1 MPTIQELQTAIDNK
15 QIDTRKLEPV
25 QLQALDEAFKSGD
38 LKGYDGIQDYS
49 RLIDLGAQSVAGT
62 KEQRLKAF
70 ETATGIDRGDVVLT
84 GAAGMAMVPY
94 MKNQPALLDA
104 FQKNGFK
111 DYYGVDNRFGGMSDI
126 YTKRF
131 SVLSDALK
139 KLPKVPGVA
148 GAPIRILSNL
158 AGWADDTVDIFQKFA
173 KRGASP
179 ALATEAQSILMGAG
193 GAAAGSALY
202 EIGNLGA
209 DYVGATNQDM
219 ANLTDNDIRKMKFSD
234 RLLYNSLVEAQ
245 NDILWAG
252 GALGLIPAVR
262 FAGRTFKGSLGLN
275 SEQSKAIARQ
285 FENLGVKPNIAA
297 LIPGDNAWQNFFK
310 KFFSTIG
317 VYPIVGGPLTKFNR
331 DFNQKLTQ
339 EKFLEVMDALDLPP
353 NVNNSIMNY
362 AGANEIK
369 NEWKRVWS
377 AVKDEYDG
385 FRKFYEDI
393 GNPTYIPTREIKA
406 STQKLLERLKE
417 TYPEN
422 VSLWDSYNL
431 TSTEKTTRKLSE
443 FDDPMVNYLN
453 YVEDVSK
460 RDHIRISDW
469 LGLSK
474 LQTAAYSASKY
485 KNVNDQLITIRSAL
499 ERDLN
504 SLSDATQRDTLKK
517 IFREDYDQLVQ
528 EQGPAAAEAFI
539 DSRIRTAE
547 AAFGR
552 LKEANTFYSMVLRPF
567 EKTAVGRK
575 LRAQDAKLFADK
587 GIEMVGTASLAPDEV
602 FDKVITRIFA
612 SDSPDSIRQLKQI
625 LGLTKSEYKI
635 FNDAGQVVRTVKI
648 PESKESRAVYDRY
661 VKQFFWNSWNDSTAN
676 PLKDLGGLSAQQ
688 IGERARA
695 AGFTRPRW
703 QELAADVEQ
712 RVRNKAKVNETF
724 DVTQIDGR
732 VFTEGKGI
740 ANLNEGLISNHNF
753 GDINIEN
760 FAKRIGLDNP
770 QGRDKLREM
779 FGGGMKGSL
788 AVQKIQDLVDVKRA
802 IDTVDFTDPSK
813 FVQRSLT
820 LRAGSGS
827 GIVAGASA
835 AAFGIGQ
842 TLQIILGGRLLA
854 SVLASPKVAENV
866 MDMNR
871 YYRTLSDDPNVKRI
885 APQLMPRARTAY
897 ARAVNSVMESEGD
910 DFRVDPNNI
919 DFEEVRQ
926 KLLSLQPNVP
936 LKAGFNFEMLPQ
948 FTKDRIYPE
957 RKYASQLDRNQVM
970 EGEQFMQGANLM
982 AQSDQQF
989 DAVANGNPIEQ
1000 MPQQQM
1006 PQVQGTAQTTP
1017 QFPVGITP
1025 TTGQQQNRGQ
1035 LFAALNPQ
1043 DTLGQAIANQPQQLN
1058 EGGLVEDAY
1067 AQADEVLAN
1076 A

>member
-1 MPTIQELQTAIDNK
+1 M
-15 QIDTRKLEPV
+15 
-25 QLQALDEAFKSGD
+25 
-38 LKGYDGIQDYS
+38 
-49 RLIDLGAQSVAGT
+49 
-62 KEQRLKAF
+62 
-70 ETATGIDRGDVVLT
+70 
-84 GAAGMAMVPY
+84 GAAGA
-94 MKNQPALLDA
+94 
-104 FQKNGFK
+104 
-111 DYYGVDNRFGGMSDI
+111 
-126 YTKRF
+126 
-131 SVLSDALK
+131 
-139 KLPKVPGVA
+139 A
-148 GAPIRILSNL
+148 G
-158 AGWADDTVDIFQKFA
+158 
-173 KRGASP
+173 
-179 ALATEAQSILMGAG
+179 
-193 GAAAGSALY
+193 GSALY
-202 EIGNLGA
+202 EIGNLGS
-209 DYVGATNQDM
+209 DFVGATNQDM
-219 ANLTDNDIRKMKFSD
+219 ANLSDNDIRKMKFSD

-262 FAGRTFKGSLGLN
+262 FAGRGLKGSLGLN

-285 FENLGVKPNIAA
+285 FENLGLKPNIAA

-310 KFFSTIG
+310 KFFTTIG

-331 DFNQKLTQ
+331 EFNQKLTQ
-339 EKFLEVMDALDLPP
+339 EKFLEVMESLELPP

-377 AVKDEYDG
+377 AIKDEYDG

-393 GNPTYIPTREIKA
+393 GNPNFIPTREVKET
-406 STQKLLERLKE
+406 SRKLIERLKE
-417 TYPEN
+417 VYPERS
-422 VSLWDSYNL
+422 SLWDSYL
-431 TSTEKTTRKLSE
+431 TPAAGQMRKLSE
-443 FDDPMVNYLN
+443 VDDPMVTYLN
-453 YVEDVSK
+453 YLEEVGK
-460 RDHIRISDW
+460 QDHIRISDW

-474 LQTAAYSASKY
+474 LQTAAYSASNY
-485 KNVNDQLITIRSAL
+485 KNVNDQLIMVRSAL

-517 IFREDYDQLVQ
+517 IFKDDYNQLVQ
-528 EQGPAAAEAFI
+528 EQGPAAGEAFI

-602 FDKVITRIFA
+602 FDKVITRILA
-612 SDSPDSIRQLKQI
+612 SDSPDSVRQLKQI

-661 VKQFFWNSWNDSTAN
+661 VKQFFWNAWNDSTTS

-695 AGFTRPRW
+695 AGFVKPRW

-732 VFTEGKGI
+732 VFTQGKGI
-740 ANLNEGLISNHNF
+740 ANLNEGLIANHNF
-753 GDINIEN
+753 GEINIDN
-760 FAKRIGLDNP
+760 FAKRIGIDSP

-779 FGGGMKGSL
+779 FGGGQRGDL
-788 AVQKIQDLVDVKRA
+788 AVKKLQDLIDVKRA
-802 IDTVDFTDPSK
+802 VDTVDFTDPSK

-842 TLQIILGGRLLA
+842 TLQIILGGRILA
-854 SVLASPKVAENV
+854 SILASPKLAENV

-871 YYRTLSDDPNVKRI
+871 YYRTLSDDPNVSKI

-897 ARAVNSVMESEGD
+897 ARAVNSIFENEGD

-926 KLLSLQPNVP
+926 KLLSLQPNIP

-948 FTKDRIYPE
+948 FTRDRIYPE
-957 RKYASQLDRNQVM
+957 YKYASQLDRNQVM
-970 EGEQFMQGANLM
+970 EGEEFMQGANLM

-989 DAVANGNPIEQ
+989 DAVANGNPVEQ

-1006 PQVQGTAQTTP
+1006 PQVQGSQLEMP
-1017 QFPVGITP
+1017 QAPMGVTP
-1025 TTGQQQNRGQ
+1025 TTGQQAGQ
-1035 LFAALNPQ
+1035 FASLFPQ
-1043 DTLGQAIANQPQQLN
+1043 DTLGQAIAQQRGFN
-1058 EGGLVEDAY
+1058 DGGLVEDAY
-1067 AQADEVLAN
+1067 ARADEVLN

>member
-15 QIDTRKLEPV
+15 QIDTRKLEPI
-25 QLQALDEAFKSGD
+25 QLQALDEAFKSGE
-38 LKGYDGIQDYS
+38 LKGYEGIKDYE

-70 ETATGIDRGDVVLT
+70 ETATGIDRGDAVLT

-94 MKNQPALLDA
+94 MKNQSALLEA
-104 FQKNGFK
+104 FQKNGFR
-111 DYYGVDNRFGGMSDI
+111 DYYGVDNRFGGMADI
-126 YTKRF
+126 YGKRF
-131 SVLSDALK
+131 SVLSDRLK
-139 KLPKVPGVA
+139 KLPKIPGIA
-148 GAPIRILSNL
+148 GAPIRILSNV
-158 AGWADDTVDIFQKFA
+158 AGWADDTIDLFQKYA
-173 KRGASP
+173 RRGASP
-179 ALATEAQSILMGAG
+179 ALATEAESILMGAG
-193 GAAAGSALY
+193 GAFGGSALY
-202 EIGNLGA
+202 EIGNLGS
-209 DYVGATNQDM
+209 DFVGATNQDM
-219 ANLTDNDIRKMKFSD
+219 ANLSDNDIRKMKFSD

-262 FAGRTFKGSLGLN
+262 FAGRGLKGSLGLN
-275 SEQSKAIARQ
+275 SEQSKAIARK
-285 FENLGVKPNIAA
+285 FESLGMRPSIAA

-310 KFFSTIG
+310 KFFTTIG
-317 VYPIVGGPLTKFNR
+317 VYPIVGGPLIKFNKE
-331 DFNQKLTQ
+331 FNQKLTQ
-339 EKFLEVMDALDLPP
+339 EKFLEVMEALELPP
-353 NVNNSIMNY
+353 SVNNSIMNY

-377 AVKDEYDG
+377 AIKDEYNG

-393 GNPTYIPTREIKA
+393 GNPNYIPTREVKET
-406 STQKLLERLKE
+406 SKKLLERLKE
-417 TYPEN
+417 VYPER
-422 VSLWDSYNL
+422 SALWDSYL
-431 TSTEKTTRKLSE
+431 TPAAGQMKKISE
-443 FDDPMVNYLN
+443 FDDPMVNYFN
-453 YVEDVSK
+453 YLEEVGK
-460 RDHIRISDW
+460 QDHMRISDW

-474 LQTAAYSASKY
+474 LRTAAYSSSNY
-485 KNVNDQLITIRSAL
+485 KNVNDQLIMIRSAM

-517 IFREDYDQLVQ
+517 IFKNDYDQLAQ

-602 FDKVITRIFA
+602 FDKVITRILA
-612 SDSPDSIRQLKQI
+612 SDSPDSVRQLKQI

-661 VKQFFWNSWNDSTAN
+661 VKQFFWNAWNDSTSN
-676 PLKDLGGLSAQQ
+676 KLLDLGGLSAQQ

-695 AGFTRPRW
+695 SGFIRPRW
-703 QELAADVEQ
+703 EELAAEVEQ

-732 VFTEGKGI
+732 VFTQGKGI
-740 ANLNEGLISNHNF
+740 ANLNEGLIANHNF
-753 GDINIEN
+753 GEVNIDN
-760 FAKRIGLDNP
+760 FAKRIGIDSP

-779 FGGGMKGSL
+779 FGGGQKGDL
-788 AVQKIQDLVDVKRA
+788 AVKKLQDLIDVKRA
-802 IDTVDFTDPSK
+802 IDTVEFTDPSK

-842 TLQIILGGRLLA
+842 TLQIILGGRILA
-854 SVLASPKVAENV
+854 SILASPKLAENV

-871 YYRTLSDDPNVKRI
+871 YYRTLSDDPNVSKI
-885 APQLMPRARTAY
+885 TPQLMPRARTAY
-897 ARAVNSVMESEGD
+897 ARAINSIMENEGD
-910 DFRVDPNNI
+910 DFRVNPNNI

-926 KLLSLQPNVP
+926 KLLSLQPNIP

-948 FTKDRIYPE
+948 FTRDRIYPE
-957 RKYASQLDRNQVM
+957 YKYASQLDRNQVM
-970 EGEQFMQGANLM
+970 EGEEFMQGANLM
-982 AQSDQQF
+982 AQSEEQF
-989 DAVANGNPIEQ
+989 NAVANNNPVEQ
-1000 MPQQQM
+1000 MPQQQI
-1006 PQVQGTAQTTP
+1006 PQVQGSQLEMP
-1017 QFPVGITP
+1017 QAPMGVTP
-1025 TTGQQQNRGQ
+1025 TTGQQQPGQ
-1035 LFAALNPQ
+1035 FAALFPQ
-1043 DTLGQAIANQPQQLN
+1043 DTLGQAIAQQRGFN
-1058 EGGLVEDAY
+1058 DGGLVEDAY
-1067 AQADEVLAN
+1067 ARADEVLN